1 MILKHAGAIDAMGST
16 IPGLSLVPI
25 GLVCP
30 STASGS
36 DIVGLTTGKIK
47 ISYSAHNDHYTQEV
61 AQQRVEV
68 IATLVKH
75 QT

>member
-47 ISYSAHNDHYTQEV
+47 ISYSAHNDHWLTHKKLHSRYW
-61 AQQRVEV
+61 RSW
-68 IATLVKH
+68 
-75 QT
+75 